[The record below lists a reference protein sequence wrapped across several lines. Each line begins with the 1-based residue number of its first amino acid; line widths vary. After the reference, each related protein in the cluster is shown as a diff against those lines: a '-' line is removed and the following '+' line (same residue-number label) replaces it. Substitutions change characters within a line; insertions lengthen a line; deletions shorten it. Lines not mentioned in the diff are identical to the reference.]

1 MRTSPAWPRPS
12 HLARHVRRRRWWWY
26 AADRT
31 VQSFAHFSLC
41 SRFPSTLTHSPS
53 LFLFFLSQKTPL
65 LFCFSLSP
73 AMAKY
78 SDNCADDVDTVLSK
92 LQSDASTGLSSKEVE
107 ARQAIYGKNELP
119 EEEGKKAFLTS
130 RCALSLCESRHV
142 WKNVTVVEKD
152 DARRS
157 FTASFNFVLP
167 FFLFLLF
174 ISFVLPT
181 HQSPRSLHHD
191 CDCPPPKKTTTITK
205 TKTKKIQAI
214 PSGKSSS
221 NSLTIHW

>member
-1 MRTSPAWPRPS
+1 
-12 HLARHVRRRRWWWY
+12 
-26 AADRT
+26 
-31 VQSFAHFSLC
+31 
-41 SRFPSTLTHSPS
+41 
-53 LFLFFLSQKTPL
+53 
-65 LFCFSLSP
+65 
-73 AMAKY
+73 MAKY

-167 FFLFLLF
+167 FSFFSSSFLLF
-174 ISFVLPT
+174 SPLINLPALYIT
-181 HQSPRSLHHD
+181 IAIALH
-191 CDCPPPKKTTTITK
+191 PKKP
-205 TKTKKIQAI
+205 Q
-214 PSGKSSS
+214 P
-221 NSLTIHW
+221 